1 MSTEHSSIC
10 PVCGNTIIGGVCPN
24 CRLMGSTR
32 CKRWRT
38 GDAGGKRLERRQI
51 GRRAVAGG
59 RVKTARRPPS
69 PRPAAAPAA
78 ERSAARNLAE
88 ALDGT
93 WRETNGRVFIALDMK
108 RGRYQSRR
116 PDRPWSTEVPL
127 RLGSVEGHAISFY
140 REEKRISGLLENDG
154 LLTLMADNQLFRFV
168 CVERDQDVRVCPACY
183 SRTAHDHKSC
193 PVCGWRYPR
202 RLRPTDY

>member
-1 MSTEHSSIC
+1 MSTEPSSIC
-10 PVCGNTIIGGVCPN
+10 PICGNTRTGRACLN
-24 CRLMGSTR
+24 CRKMGSSR
-32 CKRWRT
+32 RKRWRT
-38 GDAGGKRLERRQI
+38 GDAGGKRLERRQV
-51 GRRAVAGG
+51 GRRTVAAG
-59 RVKTARRPPS
+59 RVKTARRPP
-69 PRPAAAPAA
+69 PRRPAAAPAA

-93 WRETNGRVFIALDMK
+93 WREKDGRVVIALDLK
-108 RGRYQSRR
+108 RGLYRSQR

-183 SRTAHDHKSC
+183 SRTARDHKSC
-193 PVCGWRYPR
+193 PVCGWRYPK